1 METILILAN
10 FCHTKFNL
18 AHFYTLVG
26 SQEQGITSKVVQSK
40 QRSSAISEGCGNSNR
55 VWRYVTDCNM

>member
-18 AHFYTLVG
+18 AHFSVLVG
-26 SQEQGITSKVVQSK
+26 SQEQGITSKVVQTK
-40 QRSSAISEGCGNSNR
+40 QRFSAISEGRGNSN
-55 VWRYVTDCNM
+55 